1 MSVWLGEIAC
11 LHTFLILPPTL
22 VVKLHA
28 LACFASHLGGR
39 ACRIQ
44 SARKAIRYNGI
55 RYHLR
60 EDFILSSGC
69 LDIPTVPSRHF
80 EVR

>member
-1 MSVWLGEIAC
+1 MPAYIL
-11 LHTFLILPPTL
+11 TFLSLPPTL

-28 LACFASHLGGR
+28 LARFASHLEGK
-39 ACRIQ
+39 AYRIQ

-60 EDFILSSGC
+60 EDSILSSGC
-69 LDIPTVPSRHF
+69 LDLSDIPFRHLK
-80 EVR
+80 VR